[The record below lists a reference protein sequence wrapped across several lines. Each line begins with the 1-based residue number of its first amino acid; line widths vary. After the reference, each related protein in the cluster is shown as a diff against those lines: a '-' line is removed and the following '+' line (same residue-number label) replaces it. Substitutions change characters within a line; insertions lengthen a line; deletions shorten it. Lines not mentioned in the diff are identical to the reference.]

1 MKKILLLFVAALM
14 MSCQINS
21 EPQVS
26 QPDSRKSIALKRDIF
41 IVEIDSCEY
50 IIFSRA
56 TGYCG
61 IGGIIHKENCKYCAE
76 RKNKS
81 K

>member
-1 MKKILLLFVAALM
+1 MEKILLLFVAALM
-14 MSCQINS
+14 MSCQSS
-21 EPQVS
+21 EPKVS
-26 QPDSRKSIALKRDIF
+26 QPDSRESIGLKDNIY

-50 IIFSRA
+50 IVFKRA
-56 TGYCG
+56 SGYAG
-61 IGGIIHKENCKYCAE
+61 MGGICHKENCKYCAE

>member
-14 MSCQINS
+14 MSCQSS
-21 EPQVS
+21 EPKVS
-26 QPDSRKSIALKRDIF
+26 QPDSRQSLELKDNIY

-50 IIFSRA
+50 IIFKRKI
-56 TGYCG
+56 GYAG
-61 IGGIIHKENCKYCAE
+61 MGGICHKENCKYCAD

>member
-14 MSCQINS
+14 MSCQISS
-21 EPQVS
+21 EPKVS
-26 QPDSRKSIALKRDIF
+26 QPDSRESIALKRDIF

-56 TGYCG
+56 SGF
-61 IGGIIHKENCKYCAE
+61 GGMGRIIHKENCKYCAE

>member
-14 MSCQINS
+14 MSCQSS
-21 EPQVS
+21 EPKVS
-26 QPDSRKSIALKRDIF
+26 QPESRESIALKDNIF

-50 IIFSRA
+50 IIFSKVS
-56 TGYCG
+56 GYG
-61 IGGIIHKENCKYCAE
+61 GVGGIIHKENCKYCAE

>member
-14 MSCQINS
+14 MSCQISS
-21 EPQVS
+21 EPEVS
-26 QPDSRKSIALKRDIF
+26 QPDSRESIALRRDIF

-50 IIFSRA
+50 IIFRRA
-56 TGYCG
+56 SGYG
-61 IGGIIHKENCKYCAE
+61 GMGGICHKENCKYCAE

>member
-21 EPQVS
+21 EPKVS
-26 QPDSRKSIALKRDIF
+26 QPDSRESIALKRDIF

-50 IIFSRA
+50 IIFNRP
-56 TGYCG
+56 TGYG
-61 IGGIIHKENCKYCAE
+61 GVGGIIHKENCKYCAE